1 MLGRKK
7 EKKVEGLI
15 KEHLLKVEES
25 VFKMEEAIK
34 QYIKGEFD
42 VAKESSYSVH
52 LLESEA
58 DSKRRE
64 IIEKLHQGAFLPVIR
79 TDIIKLISRQ
89 DKIADRAESCCDF
102 CISQRPSVPKEFK
115 DSFVELIEVSVR
127 TFAPYKEALE
137 NMFVDYKLVKDDI
150 HSVNTIE
157 EEADTLEW
165 KFTKQIFNSNLE
177 LARKIHLR
185 EFIFHIVSISDII
198 EDAADAL
205 DIIIVKQQ
213 F

>member
-15 KEHLLKVEES
+15 KEHLLKVEEA